1 MSFIKKSD
9 VKNHLSP
16 GSHRSNH
23 IHMVPASIPDAT
35 GTSDTEQ
42 TSIEVAPPSFAQD
55 YIADHVSSSAPSSPD
70 HVFDDIAERQVPAD
84 SGRA

>member
-1 MSFIKKSD
+1 MSAIEKSD

-23 IHMVPASIPDAT
+23 IHIVQASIPDAT
-35 GTSDTEQ
+35 GTSDTEP
-42 TSIEVAPPSFAQD
+42 TAVEVASSSFAQD
-55 YIADHVSSSAPSSPD
+55 YTADHVSSSTPSSPD
-70 HVFDDIAERQVPAD
+70 HLSDDIAERQVPAD

>member
-1 MSFIKKSD
+1 MSLIKKSD

-23 IHMVPASIPDAT
+23 IHIVQASIPDAT
-35 GTSDTEQ
+35 GTSDAEPTAVEP
-42 TSIEVAPPSFAQD
+42 APPSFAQD
-55 YIADHVSSSAPSSPD
+55 YTGDHVSSSTPSLPD
-70 HVFDDIAERQVPAD
+70 HLSDDIAKRQVPVD

>member
-1 MSFIKKSD
+1 MSLIKKSD

-16 GSHRSNH
+16 VSHRSNH
-23 IHMVPASIPDAT
+23 IHIVQASIADAT

-42 TSIEVAPPSFAQD
+42 TAVEAAPPSFAQD
-55 YIADHVSSSAPSSPD
+55 YTTDHVSSSAPSSPD
-70 HVFDDIAERQVPAD
+70 HLSDDTAESQVPAD